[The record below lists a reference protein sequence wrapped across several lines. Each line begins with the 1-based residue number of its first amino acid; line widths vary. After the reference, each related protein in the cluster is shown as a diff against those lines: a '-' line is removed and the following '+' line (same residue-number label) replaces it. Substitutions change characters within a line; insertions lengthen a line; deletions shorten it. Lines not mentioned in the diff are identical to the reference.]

1 MKLFELTEEIEG
13 LFYNK
18 SILEQKE
25 NALIL
30 IGTILAN
37 ADKLDY
43 KRLLNLSKERYE
55 EFLDDWSDESINGTK

>member
-18 SILEQKE
+18 SVLEQKQ
-25 NALIL
+25 NALAL

-43 KRLLNLSKERYE
+43 KKLLNLSKERYE
-55 EFLDDWSDESINGTK
+55 EFLDDWSTKSINGTN